1 MAFYMW
7 PTYHVYVKHSW
18 ITYMF
23 VKNRTEKII

>member
-1 MAFYMW
+1 MW